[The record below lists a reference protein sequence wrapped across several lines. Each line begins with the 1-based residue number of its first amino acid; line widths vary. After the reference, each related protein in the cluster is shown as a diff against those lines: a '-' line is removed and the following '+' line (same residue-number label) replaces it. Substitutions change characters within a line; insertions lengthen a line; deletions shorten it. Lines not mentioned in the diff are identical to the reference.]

1 MENARPFRSKDPLL
15 TTRQVA
21 KRFGVSPRQVR
32 RLAIRQVRLGPKTIR
47 YYEEDCDA
55 YIKARTT

>member
-1 MENARPFRSKDPLL
+1 MENARPFRSKDPLITPGQL
-15 TTRQVA
+15 AQRLGVSRRQVY
-21 KRFGVSPRQVR
+21 